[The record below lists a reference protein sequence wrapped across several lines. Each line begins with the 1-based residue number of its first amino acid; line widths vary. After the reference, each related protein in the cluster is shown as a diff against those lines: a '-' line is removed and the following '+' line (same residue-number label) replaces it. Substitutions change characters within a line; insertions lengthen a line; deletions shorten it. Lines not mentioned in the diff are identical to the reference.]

1 MARNASKQESI
12 EVNMDNQ
19 AQSSANTALS
29 LQGAKAQALMQAY
42 NVTSSNADALE
53 MEIRGFQQTAV
64 ESLFAIGA
72 RLIVMKALC
81 AHGEWAERL
90 DRMNI
95 AGRSAQRMMQATLKF
110 ADPAKP
116 RDKLAQLG
124 RGKMIELLMLDDEQL
139 DALEDGS
146 DVLELDI
153 DEVSRMSTSELRK
166 ALREARAKV
175 DAKDKLLERR
185 NKDVDKLQEQLD
197 TPYVPSEGAVA
208 QTQEEQA
215 QFIALQEAH
224 LEAIAAQSRLAVI
237 VRDIKQGANE
247 ALAEEANSAM
257 RHLCQ
262 RTAETVNEHG
272 IDIDFEDLIT
282 PSWLQATPK
291 GKKKA

>member
-1 MARNASKQESI
+1 MPRKAATQELTQDTMDTDAVSNAGH
-12 EVNMDNQ
+12 
-19 AQSSANTALS
+19 ALA

-42 NVTSSNADALE
+42 NVTSANPDALE

-90 DRMNI
+90 ERINM
-95 AGRSAQRMMQATLKF
+95 AGSSARRIIQATLKF
-110 ADPAKP
+110 ADPTKP

-139 DALEDGS
+139 DTLEDGG
-146 DVLELDI
+146 DVLELDL

-166 ALREARAKV
+166 ALRETRAKV

-197 TPYVPSEGAVA
+197 APYTPSEGAVA

-215 QFIALQEAH
+215 QFLALQEAH

-237 VRDIKQGANE
+237 VRDIKTGSSE
-247 ALAEEANSAM
+247 PLAEEADAAM

-272 IDIDFEDLIT
+272 IAVDFEELIT
-282 PSWLQATPK
+282 PSWLQAK
-291 GKKKA
+291 KSKKA